1 MSTLIRPSDLAQE
14 LCVSRA
20 WVYDAANRG
29 RIPSIRIGGEQ
40 GPLRF
45 VVEDVERWIDAAR
58 EAWRPGGGSVATAV
72 LGDGGD
78 ALGLGGSD
86 PSPGQALREGDL
98 A

>member
-45 VVEDVERWIDAAR
+45 VVEDVDRWIDAAR
-58 EAWRPGGGSVATAV
+58 QAWRPGGGSVATAV
-72 LGDGGD
+72 LGDRD
-78 ALGLGGSD
+78 ARERCGSG
-86 PSPGQALREGDL
+86 PSPGQAFREGDL